1 MSDPQKWRQTLLTEK
16 FRFSIRV
23 TSLMVLPPY
32 KGGVFRGAFGSTFR
46 RIVCPTRA
54 KECSECLLL
63 NQCLYKALFE
73 PQAPPHHPD
82 ALKFRHAP
90 APYVLNPPLTNRQAF
105 HPRDALD
112 FELVLIGRALDA
124 LPYFIYTFMELGN
137 RGLGRERGRYEL
149 SGVDVVRNGE
159 NTPIYDGANKT
170 ITSYV
175 PGTNFITPSADENC
189 TRVTLEFL
197 TPLRLKEKG
206 DLVTKLTFPLFFER
220 LAERLNL
227 LTVLYGNN
235 SKASD
240 LSPLMLQ
247 AQEVTGVE
255 DKLHWYDWKRYSARQ
270 QSEMKLGGLRGKIT
284 FTGNLSPFMPYLR
297 LGEQVNVGQG
307 TSFGLGR
314 YEILRVEHEARHN
327 LS

>member
-1 MSDPQKWRQTLLTEK
+1 
-16 FRFSIRV
+16 
-23 TSLMVLPPY
+23 MVLPPY
-32 KGGVFRGAFGSTFR
+32 KGGIFRGAFGSTFR
-46 RIVCPTRA
+46 RIVCAIRV
-54 KECSECLLL
+54 KECSDCLIL

-90 APYVLNPPLTNRQAF
+90 APYVLNPPLTSRQAF
-105 HPRDALD
+105 RPRDALD

-124 LPYFIYTFMELGN
+124 LPYFVYTFMDLGT

-149 SGVDVVRNGE
+149 SSVDVVRNGE
-159 NTPIYDGANKT
+159 VIPIYDGATKMLR
-170 ITSYV
+170 SYA
-175 PGTNFITPSADENC
+175 PRTNFITPSADENC

-227 LTVLYGNN
+227 LTALYGNN
-235 SKASD
+235 GEAPD
-240 LSPLMLQ
+240 LAPLMGQ
-247 AQEVTGVE
+247 AQKITVDE
-255 DKLHWYDWKRYSARQ
+255 DKLHWYEWERYSARQ
-270 QSEMKLGGLRGKIT
+270 QSAMKLGGLRGKIT
-284 FTGNLSPFMPYLR
+284 FTNDLSPFMPYLR
-297 LGEQVNVGQG
+297 LGAEVNIGQG

-314 YEILRVEHEARHN
+314 FQIGMPSQGA
-327 LS
+327 